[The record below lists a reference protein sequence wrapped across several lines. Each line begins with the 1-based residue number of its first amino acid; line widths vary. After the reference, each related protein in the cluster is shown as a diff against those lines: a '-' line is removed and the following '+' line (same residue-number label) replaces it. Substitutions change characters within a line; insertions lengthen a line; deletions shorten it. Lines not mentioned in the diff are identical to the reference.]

1 MSTPQDAAYPPLS
14 ESLRNVYLLQV
25 RLTLTDTRMQ
35 VLQAKPA
42 VRALI
47 EAAPDTAAGIH
58 ALAEA
63 FVPEESRKACE
74 DFSDLGTLP
83 QRLAEN
89 PEHYLT
95 FVFHALDGRFLLAT
109 TLPETTAPDG
119 SLASVLILVRDATPQ
134 VTERHIAQENL
145 VHAYAQLEES
155 VNILHSLQNI
165 YFTGFYVDIP
175 ANRYK
180 ALFIAPWLTAVT
192 PQEGRFSS
200 LVQAYLNSY
209 VVPEDRAELSSKLT
223 AAYIRSSLQ
232 RENLSLVRQ
241 SFNVDYRS
249 IRFGQ
254 ERWCRLS
261 VIAVDLDET
270 GCAHHVLAVL
280 EDITEY
286 KSHELEQQRQ
296 LEAAAREAQQA
307 NAAKTEFL
315 HRISHDI
322 RTPINGIQGML
333 RIADYY
339 PDDPVRQQ
347 QCRDKIRSA
356 SGYLLD
362 LVNDVLNMSKL
373 ESGTF
378 TMELQP
384 FVMDELLNQIN
395 SIAETQAVEKGLR
408 YILGKNGSTRVHQ
421 DLIGSPL
428 YLRQILLNLSTN
440 ALKYNKPNGW
450 IRVECRGLSATRDTA
465 MYEFVCADGGIGMS
479 MDFQKKMFEPFSQE
493 RQDARTSYNGTG
505 LGLAITKG
513 LVEKMGGRI
522 TVKSEKGKGTAF
534 TVRIPFAIDHTAHRP
549 DAGHPAAPAG
559 SLKGLRVLLVEDNDL
574 NAEVAQF
581 LLEQEGMT
589 VELARNGQLAVKA
602 FEAHAPGELDGIL
615 MDIMMPVMD
624 GYAATRAIR
633 LLPRPDA
640 RTIPILAMTANA
652 FEEDIAAAR
661 AAGMNAHLTKPLD
674 PQKLAAALQTAIHPK
689 KS

>member
-25 RLTLTDTRMQ
+25 RLTLADTRMQ

-109 TLPETTAPDG
+109 TLPETKAPDG

-270 GCAHHVLAVL
+270 G
-280 EDITEY
+280 
-286 KSHELEQQRQ
+286 
-296 LEAAAREAQQA
+296 
-307 NAAKTEFL
+307 
-315 HRISHDI
+315 
-322 RTPINGIQGML
+322 
-333 RIADYY
+333 
-339 PDDPVRQQ
+339 
-347 QCRDKIRSA
+347 
-356 SGYLLD
+356 
-362 LVNDVLNMSKL
+362 
-373 ESGTF
+373 
-378 TMELQP
+378 
-384 FVMDELLNQIN
+384 
-395 SIAETQAVEKGLR
+395 
-408 YILGKNGSTRVHQ
+408 STRVQ

-450 IRVECRGLSATRDTA
+450 IRVECRELSATRDTA
-465 MYEFVCADGGIGMS
+465 LYEFVCADGGIGMS

-602 FEAHAPGELDGIL
+602 FEAHAPRRAGRHPDGHH
-615 MDIMMPVMD
+615 DAGD
-624 GYAATRAIR
+624 GR
-633 LLPRPDA
+633 LCRHPGHP
-640 RTIPILAMTANA
+640 
-652 FEEDIAAAR
+652 AAA
-661 AAGMNAHLTKPLD
+661 APGCPH
-674 PQKLAAALQTAIHPK
+674 HPHPGHDGQCL
-689 KS
+689 

>member
-1 MSTPQDAAYPPLS
+1 MSTPQTIRYPSLS
-14 ESLRNVYLLQV
+14 ESLRNVFLLQV
-25 RLTLTDTRMQ
+25 RLELARAHMQ

-47 EAAPDTAAGIH
+47 EAAPDTAAGIR

-63 FVPEESRKACE
+63 FVPEESRAACE
-74 DFSDLGTLP
+74 EFSDLGTLP
-83 QRLAEN
+83 QRLAEK

-109 TLPETTAPDG
+109 ALPETTNPDG
-119 SLASVLILVRDATPQ
+119 SLATVLILVRDATPQ
-134 VTERHIAQENL
+134 VTERRIAQENL
-145 VHAYAQLEES
+145 VHAYEQLEES

-165 YFTGFYVDIP
+165 YFTGFYVDTLTD
-175 ANRYK
+175 RYK

-200 LVQAYLNSY
+200 LVQVYLNDY
-209 VVPEDRAELSSKLT
+209 VVSEDRAELSSKLN
-223 AAYIRSSLQ
+223 AAYIRSSLR
-232 RENLSLVRQ
+232 RENLTLVRQ
-241 SFNVDYRS
+241 SFNVDYRV

-254 ERWCRLS
+254 ERWCRIS
-261 VIAVDLDET
+261 IIAVDLDGT
-270 GCAHHVLAVL
+270 DCAHHVLAVL

-286 KSHELEQQRQ
+286 KSRELEQQRR

-339 PDDPVRQQ
+339 PDDPARQQ

-395 SIAETQAVEKGLR
+395 SIAETQAVEKGIR

-450 IRVECRGLSATRDTA
+450 IRVECRELSATEDTA
-465 MYEFVCADGGIGMS
+465 LYEFVCADGGIGMS
-479 MDFQKKMFEPFSQE
+479 AEFQKKMFEPFTQE
-493 RQDARTSYNGTG
+493 QQDARTSYSGTG

-513 LVEKMGGRI
+513 LIEKMGGQI
-522 TVKSEKGKGTAF
+522 TVESEKSKGTAF
-534 TVRIPFAIDHTAHRP
+534 TVRIPLAIDHAAHHP

-581 LLEQEGMT
+581 LLEQEGMA
-589 VELARNGQLAVKA
+589 VELAHNGQQAVQA
-602 FEAHAPGELDGIL
+602 FEAHAPGELDAIL

-652 FEEDIAAAR
+652 FEDDIAAAR

-674 PQKLAAALQTAIHPK
+674 PKKLAAALQTAIQK
-689 KS
+689 KR